1 MGTIH
6 FVVNNDGI
14 TYYKKMRKGLNNTII
29 AKTNSGEK
37 VVYKLNELDSYRING
52 KEFQRKYVVHQGFEK
67 VESVFMQKLYTA
79 AGYTLFK
86 KVKST
91 DDRLKLTDFYVYK
104 GDMQVHQL
112 NKENYKVILSFFF
125 PKYNLMFSK

>member
-1 MGTIH
+1 MLFIK
-6 FVVNNDGI
+6 DL
-14 TYYKKMRKGLNNTII
+14 K
-29 AKTNSGEK
+29 
-37 VVYKLNELDSYRING
+37 
-52 KEFQRKYVVHQGFEK
+52 K